1 MATEKQW
8 YINRSGHI
16 EGPYSSSQLR
26 ELAVSKILDPQML
39 LRLGNS
45 GSWSHA
51 YVVKG
56 LFDDGKSVSKNK
68 SSEKDSGDL
77 SPTDAGPSD
86 DSSASGKSKSSDA
99 SFDIPDDAF
108 AKTPTDGDS
117 AAVASAPASAVA
129 PSAPIGGGNSKTAE
143 PPVTVKPSAAPLSS
157 AASSP
162 YSTSPGVSNA
172 SATETGKPSNSSFYP
187 LATPPLPSDASL
199 NAPNVSPSNSNEEIL
214 SIINETPDGARR
226 ENSPGID
233 GISAMAP
240 PATISGM
247 PGFSE
252 ERADLGGDRPTVR
265 KSNSSVDAMFG
276 AVFPQG
282 NAMNPPNQ
290 EEGNKSLPSDIEFLI
305 QPGEKILYA
314 DHPAYIVLLAE
325 CCVGLAA
332 WLFLGF
338 LPGVVMIASQSVS
351 QAFLWM
357 FFSSFT
363 FGLVVLLLYLR
374 WSHQFY
380 VVTDQRT
387 IVRRGILSV
396 SIQILYNSHIT
407 TITIVSS
414 LISRLLG
421 LYVIRVSCCDQEPF
435 VLSPV
440 FGSFGLYLRN
450 IRVQKIMQIYGALKN
465 EQGIRI

>member
-56 LFDDGKSVSKNK
+56 LFDDGKTVLKSKL
-68 SSEKDSGDL
+68 SEKDSGDL
-77 SPTDAGPSD
+77 SSSDANQSD
-86 DSSASGKSKSSDA
+86 DSSALGKPRSSDA

-108 AKTPTDGDS
+108 AKTITGDD
-117 AAVASAPASAVA
+117 AAASGPASAVA
-129 PSAPIGGGNSKTAE
+129 TAPSDPIEGGNSKTAE
-143 PPVTVKPSAAPLSS
+143 PPVSVKPSPAPFSS
-157 AASSP
+157 AAPSP
-162 YSTSPGVSNA
+162 YSTSPGAPNA
-172 SATETGKPSNSSFYP
+172 SVAETGKPSNSPFYP
-187 LATPPLPSDASL
+187 LTTPPLPSDASL

-214 SIINETPDGARR
+214 SIINETPGGARR

-240 PATISGM
+240 PASSSGIDGN
-247 PGFSE
+247 PE
-252 ERADLGGDRPTVR
+252 DRAEHRGDRTIR
-265 KSNSSVDAMFG
+265 MSSSSVDAMFG
-276 AVFPQG
+276 AIFPQG
-282 NAMNPPNQ
+282 NAMNLQNQ
-290 EEGNKSLPSDIEFLI
+290 EEGNKNLPPDIEFLI
-305 QPGEKILYA
+305 QPGEKVLYA
-314 DHPAYIVLLAE
+314 DHPASIVLLVE
-325 CCVGLAA
+325 CCLGLAT
-332 WLFLGF
+332 WLLFGF
-338 LPGVVMIASQSVS
+338 LPGVVMIASQTVS

-363 FGLVVLLLYLR
+363 FGVIVLLLYLR

-407 TITIVSS
+407 TFTIVSS

-440 FGSFGLYLRN
+440 FGSFGLCLRN
-450 IRVQKIMQIYGALKN
+450 IRVQKIMQIYSALKS